1 MTRITERVPLRYLL
15 LLPLIVIGI
24 LSILATG
31 GGGRGGGGP
40 RRGGPAR

>member
-1 MTRITERVPLRYLL
+1 MKRNADRFPLRYLL

-24 LSILATG
+24 LSTLATG